1 MLLQDFQNKF
11 QNEIK
16 KGQFTKATWQSVSI
30 KNGVEYKKVSKGVVR
45 FVQYGHIS
53 GVVVVGKVN
62 VNEQCLIPNTLYY
75 NSKTNN
81 YLVQLAT
88 TEIKPQREY
97 YINGVMVDKA
107 TFEQQ
112 NPPKN
117 NNQAS
122 PVFRVKLENLL
133 ELGNE

>member
-1 MLLQDFQNKF
+1 MLLQDFQNKY

-16 KGQFTKATWQSVSI
+16 KGQFTKATWQSVKTI
-30 KNGVEYKKVSKGVVR
+30 KGNEYKKISKGVVR

-62 VNEQCLIPNTLYY
+62 VNEQCIIPNTLYH
-75 NSKTNN
+75 NTNTNN

-88 TEIKPQREY
+88 TETKPHCKY
-97 YINGVMVDKA
+97 YINGVEVDKA
-107 TFEQQ
+107 TFELQ
-112 NPPKN
+112 NPPRQN
-117 NNQAS
+117 SQAS